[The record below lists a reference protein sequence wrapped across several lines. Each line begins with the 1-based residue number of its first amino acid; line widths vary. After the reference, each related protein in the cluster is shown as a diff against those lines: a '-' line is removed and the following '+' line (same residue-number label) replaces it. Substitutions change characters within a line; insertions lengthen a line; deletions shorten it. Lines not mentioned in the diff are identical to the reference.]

1 MPQVITLSPLIVQG
15 QNDDI
20 SLDEA
25 IRREI
30 ARPAPDS
37 LKLPEPA
44 GEAVPPPPL
53 IQQAGKDFVK
63 AWQIWERVMAPS
75 PAGGDP
81 KSPSP
86 TRKDLINTATEWEP
100 FHALLTRCI

>member
-1 MPQVITLSPLIVQG
+1 MKTWSGRFRKVLLMSQVITLSPLIVQG

-44 GEAVPPPPL
+44 GEAVPQLPP
-53 IQQAGKDFVK
+53 
-63 AWQIWERVMAPS
+63 
-75 PAGGDP
+75 
-81 KSPSP
+81 
-86 TRKDLINTATEWEP
+86 
-100 FHALLTRCI
+100 